1 MITWKRLCQRLRS
14 SKPKK
19 GMVVFCISLISQF
32 FLAYIA
38 KHVGHML
45 AHDAARCGARPQKNN
60 STSCATL
67 EWTVRDEPYLKKMKP
82 NDPAGVLYDIPVFT
96 GSEFGTQSNPEKN
109 VPINYVREASE
120 EPSFDPFVML
130 ANKHTIATSLTAPM
144 PTNATGKH
152 PSDNITSLNVMQ
164 KRNTSPSQLTVKANE
179 HAITTQW
186 PQRRLGSSVRILE
199 KG

>member
-19 GMVVFCISLISQF
+19 GMVVFCFSLISQF

-45 AHDAARCGARPQKNN
+45 AHDAARCGARPQENN

-82 NDPAGVLYDIPVFT
+82 NDPAGVLYDTPVFT

-109 VPINYVREASE
+109 VPINYV
-120 EPSFDPFVML
+120 
-130 ANKHTIATSLTAPM
+130 
-144 PTNATGKH
+144 
-152 PSDNITSLNVMQ
+152 Q
-164 KRNTSPSQLTVKANE
+164 
-179 HAITTQW
+179 
-186 PQRRLGSSVRILE
+186 SVRSHRLIPSLCWPTSIQLLPRWRLRCQQTLLASIPATISLRWT
-199 KG
+199 